1 MEFPSDDR
9 APGAAERYGL
19 TRPTAAEARAALSRV
34 VGEERALRLWR
45 RCCYATGLDPD
56 RVESLRDL
64 MRVAACMITLPGPEG
79 VMGASLSLRIG
90 TYQALA
96 GSRAGGPDE

>member
-1 MEFPSDDR
+1 MGLFD
-9 APGAAERYGL
+9 ERVPASADSYGM
-19 TRPTAAEARAALSRV
+19 TRPTAAEARAALARV

-45 RCCYATGLDPD
+45 RCCYASGLDPD

-90 TYQALA
+90 TYEALTGA
-96 GSRAGGPDE
+96 AGGADD

>member
-1 MEFPSDDR
+1 MESSSDEH
-9 APGAAERYGL
+9 APDAERPHGL

-64 MRVAACMITLPGPEG
+64 MRVAAWMITLPGPEG

-96 GSRAGGPDE
+96 GGSDD